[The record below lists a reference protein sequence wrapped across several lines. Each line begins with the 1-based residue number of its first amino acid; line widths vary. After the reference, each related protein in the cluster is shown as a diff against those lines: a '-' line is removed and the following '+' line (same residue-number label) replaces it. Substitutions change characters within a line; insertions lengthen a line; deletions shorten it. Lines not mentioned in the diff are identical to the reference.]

1 MRTSPLLRMVD
12 AVTMPVPDLDSGLR
26 FYRDGLGHQLL
37 WRDDAIGQAGL
48 RLPDADTESS

>member
-37 WRDDAIGQAGL
+37 WRYDAIGQAGL